1 MLVLSR
7 KNEETIRIG
16 NNIVVTI
23 LEVKGNRVRL
33 GIKAPSDCP
42 IVRGELAILEESA
55 AAVKVL
61 S

>member
-16 NNIVVTI
+16 NDIVVTV

-33 GIKAPSDCP
+33 GIQAPNDCP
-42 IVRGELAILEESA
+42 IVRGELTTLEPSA
-55 AAVKVL
+55 AVAVL